1 MEGISKSALFLSRRN
16 GSTRPSA
23 VQSKPQALIATT
35 SSAAKSSDLSLCIAA
50 LHQAVRSERR
60 LFRLLNSPSPTLASS
75 PKGTE
80 MSPEISNVEAI
91 QMMNRCKHEIIS
103 LRRELDSLRP
113 KAEAYD
119 NLAAILRLLPRPPS
133 VAGEDLVWTLD
144 QRISELR
151 PKKEEK
157 PE

>member
-1 MEGISKSALFLSRRN
+1 
-16 GSTRPSA
+16 
-23 VQSKPQALIATT
+23 
-35 SSAAKSSDLSLCIAA
+35 
-50 LHQAVRSERR
+50 
-60 LFRLLNSPSPTLASS
+60 
-75 PKGTE
+75 